1 MQVLL
6 LIIKLNWYNLTA
18 GTQNP
23 SPVKNLTMPLDTH
36 KYTNGEVTVVWKP
49 NVCIHSTLCWKGLIE
64 VFNPRER
71 PWIKMDGAGTERI
84 IEQVRRCPSGALSYY
99 LNEATAAKQ
108 PADQVVA
115 EAANMV
121 KIEVTA
127 NGPYLVKT
135 ECLIVHANGKEET
148 KTGTVALCR
157 CGASGNKPYCDGQHR
172 KIGFEG

>member
-1 MQVLL
+1 
-6 LIIKLNWYNLTA
+6 
-18 GTQNP
+18 
-23 SPVKNLTMPLDTH
+23 MPLDTH

-71 PWIKMDGAGTERI
+71 PWIKMDGASTERI

-99 LNEATAAKQ
+99 LNNEAAAVLS
-108 PADQVVA
+108 ADQVVA

-121 KIEVTA
+121 KIEVSP
-127 NGPYLVKT
+127 NGPYLIKT

>member
-1 MQVLL
+1 
-6 LIIKLNWYNLTA
+6 
-18 GTQNP
+18 
-23 SPVKNLTMPLDTH
+23 MPLDTL

-49 NVCIHSTLCWKGLIE
+49 NTCIHSTLCWKGLID

-71 PWIKMDGAGTERI
+71 PWIKMDGATTERI
-84 IEQVRRCPSGALSYY
+84 IEQVRQCPSGALSYFI
-99 LNEATAAKQ
+99 NKEVAAEQ
-108 PADQVVA
+108 PADKIVE

-121 KIEVTA
+121 KIEVTP
-127 NGPYLVKT
+127 NGPYLIKT
-135 ECLIVHANGKEET
+135 ECVIIHADGKEET